1 MFQHSL
7 HLAGSQG
14 MHSRVCHAPMR
25 LAASMLLL
33 FILAAPALQAQGSMS
48 LSTGNTAN
56 NGLSGTT
63 FLSFDI
69 TATQPVNI
77 HRLASTFYTGTGTV
91 EIWAKPGGIVANDNT
106 GWVFLNSATVTSTST
121 TTEEIIPVTLN
132 YMINTNQKVGF
143 AIVSTI
149 GSRYTSGATPY
160 QFSDSWM
167 TIDTYNGWSGSATTN
182 PTAGTVSFTWTNNP
196 RELAGTV
203 YYDAGIIGPDDAA
216 ISELLSPVS
225 FCAGENDV
233 KVKLMNLG
241 TNPLT
246 SATIN
251 WSLNGVPQTP
261 IAWTGNLAS
270 AASTDVTLGTKP
282 FASNV
287 SYPLVVFSSQPN
299 GMTDTR
305 SSNDTLT
312 ATLKAALSG
321 AMTIGG
327 SGADFASFSDAVAE
341 LNANG
346 ICGPVVFDVR
356 PGTYNEQVSLGSI
369 TGASATNTIIFR
381 SETGVRTDVTLT
393 HASSGST
400 DNYVLQLAGAQYVTF
415 RDMTIIATGTSY
427 GTALDIR
434 GGTSFSLLESLDL
447 VGVSTTSST
456 STNLAVVYS
465 PSGSIDPDNTFR
477 NCNVTAGSY
486 GMYLYGSGS
495 SNTEDNVTVQG
506 CRFTGQWYRPVH
518 VYYLGQFSFLDNH
531 VEFTS
536 AYGTKYTAY
545 LHYGYNTRIER
556 NTFITTGGN
565 YSYGVY
571 FYYDNY
577 YQTGSSRFV
586 NNFISS
592 SGSTSTSYG
601 VRPYNCKDLLF
612 AHNTVVMD
620 NNYATSYAVYNYSG
634 ENLRYLNNIMMH
646 TGAGRAFY
654 VGTASAILES
664 DYNDIYAAG
673 PVLAYWGGNQATLVD
688 LQTASGMDLNSVSK
702 APSFA
707 DVTNGDLHLVAPS
720 DDDADL
726 IGTLL
731 PEVTEDI
738 DGDPRVRPYR
748 GADEACYVIPGSLSY
763 TFVDNGGNPTGYA
776 MVPGT
781 VDVKYRVSFPD
792 EDANVT
798 MTVNFYGL
806 DDNLLKH
813 STSFVVYKQAGQTLN
828 GTERITLPGSLPL
841 GFCRVEVVFNTKNSC
856 GSYRDYMPYASALM
870 LIEQGNVPCEVWPGD
885 VNNDG
890 LVNYS
895 DRKDLNVYIH
905 DANLRTLWLNGP
917 ARYRADAAQNPL
929 TFLAWEP
936 QAGVPWHTPEG
947 CYMDADGNGVVNN
960 FDYIAIKIN
969 WLRSHGA
976 ISPKQDRFNALTFD
990 MSQNFPN
997 PFNPTT
1003 SILYSVPERSRVQLR
1018 IVSMLGEEIELPVDG
1033 IVEAGAYEYMFDA
1046 AQLPSGQ
1053 YLAIVSMTG
1062 LESGLGFQKTVKMLL
1077 AK

>member
-1 MFQHSL
+1 M
-7 HLAGSQG
+7 
-14 MHSRVCHAPMR
+14 
-25 LAASMLLL
+25 LAALFLFLLVATSPL
-33 FILAAPALQAQGSMS
+33 HAQGSMS
-48 LSTGNTAN
+48 LSTGNTAD

-63 FLSFDI
+63 FLCFDI

-77 HRLASTFYTGTGTV
+77 HRMASTFYTGTGTV
-91 EIWAKPGGIVANDNT
+91 EIWAHPGGIVANDNT

-121 TTEEIIPVTLN
+121 TTEVIIPVTLN
-132 YMINTNQKVGF
+132 YMINVNQKVGF

-149 GSRYTSGATPY
+149 GSRYTSGSAPY

-182 PTAGTVSFTWTNNP
+182 PTAGTVNFTWSNNP

-203 YYDAGIIGPDDAA
+203 YYDAGIVSPNDAA
-216 ISELLSPVS
+216 ITELISPVS
-225 FCAGENDV
+225 FCAGENDI

-241 TNPLT
+241 TNALT

-251 WSLNGVPQTP
+251 WSFDGVGQTP

-270 AASTDVTLGTKP
+270 AASTEVTLGTKP

-287 SYPLVVFSSQPN
+287 SYPLVVSSAQPN
-299 GMTDTR
+299 GTADTR
-305 SSNDTLT
+305 SSNDSLV
-312 ATLKAALSG
+312 ATLKAAISG

-327 SGADFASFSDAVAE
+327 SGADYATFDDAVTD
-341 LNANG
+341 LMANG

-356 PGTYNEQVSLGSI
+356 SGIYNERVSIGAI
-369 TGASATNTIIFR
+369 PGASATNTVTFR
-381 SETGVRTDVTLT
+381 AETGIRTDVTLT
-393 HASSGST
+393 AAATGST
-400 DNYVLQLAGAQYVTF
+400 DNHVVQLAGAKHVTF
-415 RDMTIIATGTSY
+415 RDMTIAATGTSY

-434 GGTSFSLLESLDL
+434 GGTSFCLLESLDL

-465 PSGSIDPDNTFR
+465 PSGSIDPDNTIR
-477 NCNVTAGSY
+477 NCNVINGSY

-536 AYGTKYTAY
+536 AYTTKYTAY

-556 NTFITTGGN
+556 NTFITTGGTN
-565 YSYGVY
+565 SYGVY

-586 NNFISS
+586 NNFITST
-592 SGSTSTSYG
+592 GSTSTSYG

-620 NNYATSYAVYNYSG
+620 NNHATSYAVYNYSG

-646 TGAGRAFY
+646 NGAGRAFY

-664 DYNDIYAAG
+664 DHNDLYAAG
-673 PVLAYWGGNQATLVD
+673 PVLAYWGGDQPTLAD
-688 LQTASGMDLNSVSK
+688 LQMASGMDVNSISK
-702 APSFA
+702 AANFA

-720 DDDADL
+720 DDDADM

-731 PEVTEDI
+731 TAVSDDI
-738 DGDPRVRPYR
+738 DGDTRVRPYR
-748 GADEACYVIPGSLSY
+748 GADEACYVLPGSLTY
-763 TFVDNGGNPTGYA
+763 AFVDNGGNPTGYA
-776 MVPGT
+776 AVPGT
-781 VDVKYRVSFPD
+781 VDVQYSISFPD
-792 EDANVT
+792 YDANVT
-798 MTVNFYGL
+798 VTVNFYGL
-806 DDNLLKH
+806 DDNLLKY
-813 STSFVVYKQAGQTLN
+813 STSFTATKPAGQSLT
-828 GTERITLPGSLPL
+828 GTQRITLPGTLPL

-856 GSYRDYMPYASALM
+856 GSYRDYMPYASSFM
-870 LIEQGNVPCEVWPGD
+870 LIEQGNTPCEVWPGD

-890 LVNYS
+890 VVNYA

-917 ARYRADAAQNPL
+917 VRHRADAADNPL
-929 TFLAWEP
+929 TFFAWEP

-960 FDYIAIKIN
+960 FDYLAIKIN

-1003 SILYSVPERSRVQLR
+1003 SILYSVPERSQVRMR
-1018 IVSMLGEEIELPVDG
+1018 IVTMLGEEIAVPVDG
-1033 IVEAGAYEYMFDA
+1033 VVEAGAYEYVFDA

-1062 LESGLGFQKTVKMLL
+1062 LESGLGFGKTVKMLL